1 MIARER
7 LSLHADRPESLF
19 QVVHGHSPRK
29 RGAPSLG
36 SHTLDSRRR
45 RRKIR
50 YALMAAF
57 GLAVCLLLLLINA
70 ESVRKLALDGS
81 VAAVWWQPRVWVDSA
96 PQPLREIRAVLPL
109 EKWPRSLRPFLDDEG
124 WLRPPPAG
132 RKGSRWAPVR
142 SSRSP

>member
-70 ESVRKLALDGS
+70 ESVRKLAGGKHHLCEEPLDGGGLRLGALQPAQLLIIIHNFS
-81 VAAVWWQPRVWVDSA
+81 QGSPNACEGACWQWPPR
-96 PQPLREIRAVLPL
+96 
-109 EKWPRSLRPFLDDEG
+109 G
-124 WLRPPPAG
+124 T
-132 RKGSRWAPVR
+132 
-142 SSRSP
+142 